1 MNKQSNSYTILYAVG
16 LVLVV
21 GLALSAVYQALKP
34 TQQENMADDTKSQ
47 ILKAALITPKPG
59 ETISDLYAEH
69 VKEAF
74 IVDYNG
80 NIVDKNPEAAFKA
93 TLSLAQEMKKS
104 ENERKLPVFL
114 CNTPKG
120 NKYILPVYGQGLWG
134 PIWGYVSFDDNGNT
148 IYGAYFAH
156 QGETPGL
163 GAEIE
168 KPTFSDQFKGKDV
181 FNHDKFESVA
191 VVKSGHEPTSGSYV
205 HSISG
210 ATITSQGVGNMLLN
224 SLKPYEKYLERLK
237 SQSQDNATAK
247 N

>member
-34 TQQENMADDTKSQ
+34 QQQQNIADDTKSQ
-47 ILKAALITPKPG
+47 ILKAAIIPVKEG
-59 ETISDLYAEH
+59 ESVSEVYAGH
-69 VKEAF
+69 VKDAY

-80 NIVDKNPEAAFKA
+80 SVSDRNPEHAFEA
-93 TLSLAQEMKKS
+93 TLNLAQEMKKK
-104 ENERKLPVFL
+104 EDQRKLPVFV
-114 CNTPKG
+114 CSTEKG
-120 NKYILPVYGQGLWG
+120 TKYILPVYGQGLWG
-134 PIWGYVSFDDNGNT
+134 PIWGYVAFDENGDT

-168 KPTFSDQFKGKDV
+168 KPEFSSQFSGKNV
-181 FNHDKFESVA
+181 FNHGKFESVA
-191 VVKSGHEPTSGSYV
+191 IVKNGKEPAGRSYV

-210 ATITSQGVGNMLLN
+210 ATITSQGVEKMLSA
-224 SLKPYEKYLERLK
+224 SLKPYEKFLERLRTR
-237 SQSQDNATAK
+237 NG
-247 N
+247 